1 MPGNGPHRFYWVDKP
16 PVVFNVFAGLLFA
29 NTFLLLGLTFLGQYI
44 FSPASATLPACPVF
58 TTSKLALHVPAVICI
73 YANWDSAI
81 QFILLGLMAIT
92 MLIYRDRVEYVYT
105 GRRKR

>member
-29 NTFLLLGLTFLGQYI
+29 NTVLLLGLGFLGRYI
-44 FSPASATLPACPVF
+44 FPPASANLPACPEF
-58 TTSKLALHVPAVICI
+58 TDSKVALHVPAMICL
-73 YANWDSAI
+73 YAKWELAT
-81 QFILLGLMAIT
+81 QGILLVLCAIT
-92 MLIYRDRVEYVYT
+92 MFIYRDRVEYVYT